1 MELKYWAATDLGR
14 QRDHNEDSFLI
25 DRQLNL
31 FVVCDGMGGHAAG
44 EVASTLAI
52 HEVRQAVR
60 QNVDVVERFAAK
72 DPHARPDEI
81 LTILEHSIRSAC
93 SAIYRRAQAEPEK
106 RGMGTTCT
114 VLLIAGERGFMAHV
128 GDSRI
133 YLLRQSK
140 VHQITDDHSLIN
152 ELIKRG
158 KVTKETIDTS
168 PYKNYKNAVTRAVGV
183 YENVDVDTL
192 DFEVLPG
199 DQYLLCSDG
208 LHHYLKEDEIPG
220 LLAAPV
226 VTDVPKQLVQL
237 ANEGGGHDNITA
249 VFVRVEADA
258 SAVADTRIEELG
270 RKVEVLR
277 GMPLFKHLSYKEIM
291 RILNITEVRDFA
303 PGEALMAEW
312 EPGNELMLI
321 LDGLVKLHK
330 QGSFITNLKS
340 GQHLG
345 EMALV
350 DRSPR
355 SASATAEE
363 HTRVIVLKRPDFVS
377 IIRKE
382 APLAVKLLWSFV
394 QVLNER
400 LRKTTADLSGA
411 RAEASAVD
419 MSDEVAFEEE

>member
-1 MELKYWAATDLGR
+1 MELKYWAATDVGR
-14 QRDHNEDSFLI
+14 MRDHNEDSFLI

-44 EVASTLAI
+44 EIASTLAI

-60 QNVDVVERFAAK
+60 QNTDVVERFTAK
-72 DPHARPDEI
+72 DPNARPDEI

-106 RGMGTTCT
+106 RGMGTTCS
-114 VLLIAGERGFMAHV
+114 VLLIAGERGFLAHV

-133 YLLRQSK
+133 YLLRQNK

-158 KVTKETIDTS
+158 KVTKDTIDTS

-192 DFEVLPG
+192 DFDVLPG
-199 DQYLLCSDG
+199 DDYLLCTDG
-208 LHHYLKEDEIPG
+208 LHHYLKEPEIPG
-220 LLAAPV
+220 LLRADN
-226 VTDVPKQLVQL
+226 VTDVPKRLVQL
-237 ANEGGGHDNITA
+237 ANDGGGHDNITA
-249 VFVRVEADA
+249 VVVHVEAEP

-270 RKVEVLR
+270 RKVDVLK
-277 GMPLFKHLSYKEIM
+277 GMPLFKHLTYKEIM
-291 RILNITEVRDFA
+291 RILNATEVRDYS
-303 PGEALMAEW
+303 PGDVLMTEG

-321 LDGLVKLHK
+321 LDGTVKLHK
-330 QGSFITNLKS
+330 QGSFITNLTA

-355 SASATAEE
+355 SASATAEAR
-363 HTRVIVLKRPDFVS
+363 TRVIVLRRPDFIS

-411 RAEASAVD
+411 RAEAAAVD
-419 MSDEVAFEEE
+419 LSDEVAFEDE

>member
-1 MELKYWAATDLGR
+1 MELKYWAATDVGR
-14 QRDHNEDSFLI
+14 MRDHNEDSFLI

-60 QNVDVVERFAAK
+60 QNTDVVERFTAK
-72 DPHARPDEI
+72 DPNARADEI

-114 VLLIAGERGFMAHV
+114 VLLIAGKRGFLAHV
-128 GDSRI
+128 GYWRI
-133 YLLRQSK
+133 YLLRQNK

-158 KVTKETIDTS
+158 KVTKDTIDTS

-192 DFEVLPG
+192 DFDVLPG
-199 DQYLLCSDG
+199 DHYLLCTDG
-208 LHHYLKEDEIPG
+208 LHHYLREPEIPG
-220 LLAAPV
+220 LLRADN
-226 VTDVPKQLVQL
+226 VTDIPKRLVQL
-237 ANEGGGHDNITA
+237 ANDGGGHDNITA
-249 VFVRVEADA
+249 VVVQVEPEP

-270 RKVEVLR
+270 RKVDVLK
-277 GMPLFKHLSYKEIM
+277 GMPLFKHLTYKEIM
-291 RILNITEVRDFA
+291 RILNITEVRDFQ
-303 PGEALMAEW
+303 PGETLMQEG

-321 LDGLVKLHK
+321 LDGKVKLHK
-330 QGSFITNLKS
+330 DGAFITNLTS

-350 DRSPR
+350 DRWPR

-363 HTRVIVLKRPDFVS
+363 RTRVLVLRRPDFVS

-411 RAEASAVD
+411 RAEAAAVD
-419 MSDEVAFEEE
+419 LSDEVSFEDE

>member
-1 MELKYWAATDLGR
+1 MELKYWAATDVGR
-14 QRDHNEDSFLI
+14 MRDHNEDSFLI

-60 QNVDVVERFAAK
+60 QNTDVVERFTAK
-72 DPHARPDEI
+72 DPNARADEI

-114 VLLIAGERGFMAHV
+114 VLLIAGERGFLAHV

-133 YLLRQSK
+133 YLLRQNK

-158 KVTKETIDTS
+158 KVTKDTIDTS

-192 DFEVLPG
+192 DFDVLPG
-199 DQYLLCSDG
+199 DHYLLCTDG
-208 LHHYLKEDEIPG
+208 LHHYLREPEIPG
-220 LLAAPV
+220 LLRADN
-226 VTDVPKQLVQL
+226 VTDIPKRLVQL
-237 ANEGGGHDNITA
+237 ANDGGGHDNITA
-249 VFVRVEADA
+249 VVVQVEPEP

-270 RKVEVLR
+270 RKVDVLK
-277 GMPLFKHLSYKEIM
+277 GMPLFKHLTYKEIM
-291 RILNITEVRDFA
+291 RILNITEVRDFQ
-303 PGEALMAEW
+303 PGETLMQEG

-321 LDGLVKLHK
+321 LDGKVKLHK
-330 QGSFITNLKS
+330 DGAFITNLTS

-350 DRSPR
+350 DRWPR

-363 HTRVIVLKRPDFVS
+363 RTRVLVLRRPDFVS

-411 RAEASAVD
+411 RAEAAAVD
-419 MSDEVAFEEE
+419 LSDEVSFEDE

>member
-1 MELKYWAATDLGR
+1 MQLKFWADTDVGR
-14 QRDHNEDSFLI
+14 QRDHNEDSYLI
-25 DRQLNL
+25 DPQLNL

-44 EVASTLAI
+44 EIASRLAI
-52 HEVRQAVR
+52 HEVREAVK
-60 QNVDVVERFAAK
+60 QNRDVVERFVAK
-72 DPHARPDEI
+72 DPSAAPEQM

-114 VLLIAGERGFMAHV
+114 VLLVAGERGFMAHV

-133 YLLRQSK
+133 YLLRQNK

-158 KVTKETIDTS
+158 KITKDTIDQS
-168 PYKNYKNAVTRAVGV
+168 PYRNYKNAVTRAVGV

-199 DQYLLCSDG
+199 DQYLLCTDG
-208 LHHYLKEDEIPG
+208 LHHYLKEAEIPA
-220 LLAAPV
+220 LLRADNI
-226 VTDVPKQLVQL
+226 TDVPKRLIQL
-237 ANEGGGHDNITA
+237 ANDGGGHDNITA
-249 VFVRVEADA
+249 VAVHVEPEP
-258 SAVADTRIEELG
+258 SAGADTRIEELG
-270 RKVEVLR
+270 RKVEVLK
-277 GMPLFKHLSYKEIM
+277 GMPLFKHLTYKEIM
-291 RILNITEVRDFA
+291 RILNITEVRDYQ
-303 PGEALMAEW
+303 PGDVLMTEN

-321 LDGLVKLHK
+321 LDGQVKLEK
-330 QGSFITNLKS
+330 KGSFITTLEP

-355 SASATAEE
+355 SASARAATR
-363 HTRVIVLKRPDFVS
+363 TRVIVLKRPDFVA

-394 QVLNER
+394 HVLNER
-400 LRKTTADLSGA
+400 LRKTTAELSGA
-411 RAEASAVD
+411 RAEAQAVD
-419 MSDEVAFEEE
+419 LSDEVSFEDE